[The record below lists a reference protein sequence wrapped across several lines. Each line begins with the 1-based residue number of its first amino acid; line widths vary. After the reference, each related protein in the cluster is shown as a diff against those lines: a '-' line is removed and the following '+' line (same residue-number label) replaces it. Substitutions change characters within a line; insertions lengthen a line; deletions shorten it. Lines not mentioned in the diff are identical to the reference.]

1 MILIFSGI
9 KDGREIA
16 SDLAGSGYE
25 TVLSTLT
32 EHGVAMVE
40 EMDKLETICGQMDV
54 EKIEEFIGERDI
66 RAVVDATHPYAEI
79 ISANIEEACSVTGT
93 RLFRYIRPEIPLGE
107 MVNVYED
114 IEKLCKNLK
123 STVGN
128 ILLTTGSRKLEEY
141 TKYLPV
147 DRLYVRILPIRKSM
161 EKVWDLGFKSSQIIA
176 MQGPFSEAFNREIY
190 KQCHIQHMVLK
201 NSGPNG
207 GTRQKIESALESN
220 IEIHLL
226 DRPIAD
232 GDWFEDRETL
242 IKNIEDYLEEKK

>member
-16 SDLAGSGYE
+16 SSLAKSGYE

-32 EHGVAMVE
+32 KHGVDMVE
-40 EMDKLETICGQMDV
+40 EMDKLETICGEMDV
-54 EKIEEFIGERDI
+54 EKIEVFIKENNI

-79 ISANIEEACSVTGT
+79 ISENIETACCNFGTKLFKYIREEIPLDDKVNVYKNIEE
-93 RLFRYIRPEIPLGE
+93 
-107 MVNVYED
+107 
-114 IEKLCKNLK
+114 LCENLK
-123 STVGN
+123 STKGN

-147 DRLYVRILPIRKSM
+147 ERLYVRVLPIKKSM
-161 EKVWDLGFKSSQIIA
+161 EKVWQEGFKSNRIIA
-176 MQGPFSEAFNREIY
+176 MQGPFSEVFNKEIY
-190 KQCHIQHMVLK
+190 KQCNIEHMVLK

-207 GTRQKIESALESN
+207 GTIQKIESALEAN

-226 DRPIAD
+226 DRPTTD
-232 GDWFEDRETL
+232 GDWFEDKEKL
-242 IKNIEDYLEEKK
+242 INNIKDYLEE

>member
-25 TVLSTLT
+25 TILSTLT

-40 EMDKLETICGQMDV
+40 EMDNLETIYGQMDV
-54 EKIEEFIGERDI
+54 EKIEEFIGERNVQ
-66 RAVVDATHPYAEI
+66 AVVDATHPYAEI
-79 ISANIEEACSVTGT
+79 ISNNIEKACSNAGT
-93 RLFRYIRPEIPLGE
+93 RLFKYIRPEIPLGE
-107 MVNVYED
+107 KVNVYED
-114 IEKLCKNLK
+114 IESLCVNLK
-123 STVGN
+123 TTEGN

-141 TKYLPV
+141 TKHLPV
-147 DRLYVRILPIRKSM
+147 ERLYVRVLPIRKSM
-161 EKVWDLGFKSSQIIA
+161 EKVWDLGFKSNQIIA
-176 MQGPFSEAFNREIY
+176 MQGPFSEEFNREIY
-190 KQCHIQHMVLK
+190 KQCHIEHMVLK

-220 IEIHLL
+220 IETHLL

-232 GDWFEDRETL
+232 GEWFEDKKTL
-242 IKNIEDYLEEKK
+242 IKNIMDYLEELK